1 METKKKQTKSPK
13 VGTRQYDSEFKKSAV
28 GLLTNG
34 QSVQSVSESLG
45 IGKALLYKW
54 KAEQIVSS
62 PEGALSVHA
71 ENTQLRKQ
79 LKEVEIE
86 RDILK
91 KALAIFSRVT

>member
-1 METKKKQTKSPK
+1 MATKKKVTNKPK
-13 VGTRQYDSEFKKSAV
+13 VGTGQYDSDFKKSAV
-28 GLLTNG
+28 ALLTNG
-34 QSVQSVSESLG
+34 QSVQSISESLG
-45 IGKALLYKW
+45 MGKALLYKW
-54 KAEQIVSS
+54 KAEQSVSS

-86 RDILK
+86 RDIFK

>member
-1 METKKKQTKSPK
+1 METKKKQVKSPK
-13 VGTRQYDSEFKKSAV
+13 VGSRQYDSEFKKSAV
-28 GLLTNG
+28 ELLKNG
-34 QSVQSVSESLG
+34 QSVQSVSDSLG

-54 KAEQIVSS
+54 KTEQSVSS
-62 PEGALSVHA
+62 PEGALSVQT

-79 LKEVEIE
+79 LKEVELE